1 MRRPTRSDQFRHLLC
16 CSRGPGLAPQQTN
29 NVTLN
34 SAFAR
39 THSDAWA
46 VGTQFAPAGATPPA
60 PPTFHWNGTGW
71 SYVPTPAIGRSAAL
85 FSVSASSA
93 TDAWAVY
100 YAAATFP
107 GAAKE
112 LVVGYTSLGAILSH
126 N

>member
-1 MRRPTRSDQFRHLLC
+1 MFTKMRWL
-16 CSRGPGLAPQQTN
+16 GAGALASALVTVAASPALAAGGWTMTTVSAGAGN

-39 THSDAWA
+39 TNTDAWA

-71 SYVPTPAIGRSAAL
+71 SYVPTPAIGRNAAL

-93 TDAWAVY
+93 TDAWAVG
-100 YAAATFP
+100 TI
-107 GAAKE
+107 
-112 LVVGYTSLGAILSH
+112 VGGSDTTLLEH
-126 N
+126 